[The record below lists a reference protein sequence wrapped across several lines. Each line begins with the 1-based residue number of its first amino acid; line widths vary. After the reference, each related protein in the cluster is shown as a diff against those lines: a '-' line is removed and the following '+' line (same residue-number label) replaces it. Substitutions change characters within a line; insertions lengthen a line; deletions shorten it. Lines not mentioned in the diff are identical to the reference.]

1 MSEKKVEDKGGKL
14 CKELGLEHRK
24 FTSPSRRSVPDR
36 LILGC
41 IPPEDR
47 ETVAKYVRFVEYK
60 SEKGQLTPG
69 QLREL
74 NLLHSLGFYTEVVRN
89 VEGQRDVY
97 EGMTGVKNTETK

>member
-41 IPPEDR
+41 IPSEDR

-60 SEKGQLTPG
+60 SEKGTLTPG
-69 QLREL
+69 QVREL
-74 NLLHSLGFYTEVVRN
+74 NLLHALGFYTEVVRN
-89 VEGQRDVY
+89 VDGQRDVY

>member
-1 MSEKKVEDKGGKL
+1 MSEKKTEEKGGKL
-14 CKELGLEHRK
+14 CKELGLEHLK

-60 SEKGQLTPG
+60 SEKGTLTPG
-69 QLREL
+69 QIREL
-74 NLLHSLGFYTEVVRN
+74 NRLHALGFYTEVVKN
-89 VEGQRDVY
+89 VDGQRDVY
-97 EGMTGVKNTETK
+97 TEMVGNVTSE

>member
-1 MSEKKVEDKGGKL
+1 MSEKKVEEKGSKL
-14 CKELGLEHRK
+14 CKDLGLEHLK

-36 LILGC
+36 LLLGC

-69 QLREL
+69 QVREL
-74 NLLHSLGFYTEVVRN
+74 NRLHALGFYTEVVRDVN
-89 VEGQRDVY
+89 GQRDVY
-97 EGMTGVKNTETK
+97 EGMVGRAVVK